1 MLVSTMNERLR
12 YALGGIALGQL
23 VSLCM
28 TGASFASSALSDK
41 GVDAPVTQSLIFY
54 ILLALVFGG
63 LLLHR
68 GQKLQVSWY
77 WYILLALVDVEGNF
91 LVVKAYQYTSIT
103 SVTLLDC
110 WTIPWVMILTFFFI
124 KTKYTCWQFA
134 GGVIC
139 IAGLVL
145 VLFSDA
151 STSDSGGS
159 KPILGDTLVIGGT
172 IFYAMSNVGEEFCVK
187 NRDRVEVVAML
198 GIFGALI
205 STIQLVILERKELES
220 LDWSYSIV
228 LLFLGFGLSMFAFY
242 TLVPFL
248 LKMTGATLFNL
259 SLLTSDMWAVLIR
272 IFFYHKAVDWLY
284 YVAFAVVV
292 VGLTIYSFYSDKVTT
307 IVIENG
313 PNETIPY
320 TQLNEEREPNIPGII
335 VTPS

>member
-1 MLVSTMNERLR
+1 MNERLR

-91 LVVKAYQYTSIT
+91 L
-103 SVTLLDC
+103 
-110 WTIPWVMILTFFFI
+110 
-124 KTKYTCWQFA
+124 
-134 GGVIC
+134 
-139 IAGLVL
+139 
-145 VLFSDA
+145 
-151 STSDSGGS
+151 GGS

-313 PNETIPY
+313 ANETIPY